1 MELNSN
7 LKEKTNENFRL
18 PRWNEIPNIDLY
30 IDQVVSYL
38 ENYLS
43 NYIKNEKEKKPDKI
57 ITKTMINNYVK
68 QKVMDAP
75 IQKKY
80 NRNSLAYLFVICI
93 LKQVY
98 SINDIDKLIKTIL
111 KDTPI
116 DIAYNGFCD
125 TLEDAIYSTLI
136 NKKFVVDKSTC
147 SENRYVLL
155 NVVQTIASK
164 LYVEKFYLEK

>member
-1 MELNSN
+1 
-7 LKEKTNENFRL
+7 
-18 PRWNEIPNIDLY
+18 
-30 IDQVVSYL
+30 
-38 ENYLS
+38 
-43 NYIKNEKEKKPDKI
+43 
-57 ITKTMINNYVK
+57 MINNYVK

-136 NKKFVVDKSTC
+136 NKKFVVDTSTC